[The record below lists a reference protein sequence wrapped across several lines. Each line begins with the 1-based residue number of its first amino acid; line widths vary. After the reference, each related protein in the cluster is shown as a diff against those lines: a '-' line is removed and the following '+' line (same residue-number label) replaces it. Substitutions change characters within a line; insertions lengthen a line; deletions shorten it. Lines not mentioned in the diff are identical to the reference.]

1 MTSPEDPN
9 LKTKFDEIKNVKSNI
24 PEYIQEEDI
33 KIQKK
38 KELMSKKGLEDFNT
52 KLQSN
57 LNEYSEFITN
67 QIKLDNEKNNDYYN
81 MIRHNLEKRNR

>member
-38 KELMSKKGLEDFNT
+38 KN
-52 KLQSN
+52 
-57 LNEYSEFITN
+57 
-67 QIKLDNEKNNDYYN
+67 
-81 MIRHNLEKRNR
+81 